1 MKSEWRI
8 SFFLIVILITALSF
22 WNYKNRVY
30 DWDMPGYIGCL
41 YSLKYPDSP
50 DKVRKL
56 TYQEIKKKA
65 PDHEYR
71 DILGIY
77 KSGDKSRQS
86 FANNTK
92 SFSEQL
98 PYYRIK
104 VGYNMAILILYE
116 LGFSSADAV
125 TFLSI
130 IAYFISGILIFFIL
144 KIIFPDNYI
153 ISILLTAGIM
163 VLPPMTYMSRVST
176 PDIFILQFLLVF
188 IIGFLKNWSKWIMF
202 VVLFT
207 IIFIRPDY
215 IPFTLSY
222 LAVLGLFQYFK
233 NRQIDYSLIFQGL
246 ILFVL
251 YFFIVKLYHY
261 PGWKHLFYDT
271 FIYRRPIISEA
282 PPDFSVRDYLGILY
296 SKGIYFKRV
305 TVTAFGLLA
314 LIFYFSKDLWVRI
327 FSVFILL
334 NIYIKFLFFPH
345 ASGLRFFFGYI
356 LLLLL
361 VFLSVLSKK
370 YNGFKLRKIA

>member
-1 MKSEWRI
+1 MKLKWRI

-77 KSGDKSRQS
+77 KSGDKARQS

-222 LAVLGLFQYFK
+222 LAALGLFHYFK

-251 YFFIVKLYHY
+251 YFLIVKFYHY

-305 TVTAFGLLA
+305 TVTALGLLA